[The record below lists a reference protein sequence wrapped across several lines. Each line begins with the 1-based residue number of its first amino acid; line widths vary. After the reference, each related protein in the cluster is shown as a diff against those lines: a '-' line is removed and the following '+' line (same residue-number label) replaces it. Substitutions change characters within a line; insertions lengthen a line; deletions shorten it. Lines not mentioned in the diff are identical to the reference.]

1 MENIAL
7 VQPHFFFPS
16 VAADLALRLG
26 PESERSGIK
35 VCEIYETLWLHN
47 RGKPWKK
54 TTSKPR
60 NTATATT
67 RKSPGQICVSPAE
80 KTAKQHKTGP
90 EPHQTK
96 NTTFFFRPTPCGSHQ
111 VVNQVGKLMQIGK
124 FSELMQ
130 WQQSHMTMCTKSRTG
145 QGSIHNPL
153 SCHRARPHTNT
164 KQPNKKQ
171 KQKHKQNKHNP
182 NKKQKTPQIDGDCL
196 RHDRVKL

>member
-1 MENIAL
+1 METQTKNENK
-7 VQPHFFFPS
+7 Q
-16 VAADLALRLG
+16 
-26 PESERSGIK
+26 K
-35 VCEIYETLWLHN
+35 
-47 RGKPWKK
+47 
-54 TTSKPR
+54 
-60 NTATATT
+60 TATTTT

-130 WQQSHMTMCTKSRTG
+130 WQHSHMTMCTKSRTE

-153 SCHRARPHTNT
+153 SCHRAKQKGKQQNPKT
-164 KQPNKKQ
+164 KQNTHNHPKNTPKTTTAGGQLIISQASETYKK
-171 KQKHKQNKHNP
+171 
-182 NKKQKTPQIDGDCL
+182 G
-196 RHDRVKL
+196 